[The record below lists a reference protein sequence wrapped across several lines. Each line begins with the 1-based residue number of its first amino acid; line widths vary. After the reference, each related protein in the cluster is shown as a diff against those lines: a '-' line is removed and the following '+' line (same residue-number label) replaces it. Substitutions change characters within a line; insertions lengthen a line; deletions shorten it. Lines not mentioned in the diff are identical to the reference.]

1 MLSIIY
7 ELCDGD
13 KNSTWGYGLFTE
25 NGVEELSL
33 EDVLELLEND
43 QIDNAELIRNR
54 IKFLNI
60 NSPLPKFMKS
70 DYEPLDDDVPIYVV
84 CKCRVNGEKG
94 YLVVT
99 PLCKLEFIDRFDLVS
114 LCMEGTVC
122 NVYLKPLY
130 SDETY
135 LWPIQY
141 NMPFKNI
148 GDIELE

>member
-13 KNSTWGYGLFTE
+13 KNSTWGYGIFTD

-33 EDVLELLEND
+33 EDVLELMENE
-43 QIDNAELIRNR
+43 QIYNADLIKNR

-60 NSPLPKFMKS
+60 NSPLPKFRKS

-114 LCMEGTVC
+114 LCLEGTVC

-130 SDETY
+130 NDETY

>member
-7 ELCDGD
+7 ELCEDD
-13 KNSTWGYGLFTE
+13 KKSTWGYGIFTDT
-25 NGVEELSL
+25 GVEELSL
-33 EDVLELLEND
+33 EDTLELLDKD
-43 QIDNAELIRNR
+43 QVDNAELLRNR
-54 IKFLNI
+54 IKFKNLD
-60 NSPLPKFMKS
+60 SPLPKFRKS
-70 DYEPLDDDVPIYVV
+70 DYEPLDDDVPVYVV

-99 PLCKLEFIDRFDLVS
+99 PLCKLEFVDIYELIS

-130 SDETY
+130 SDAAN

-141 NMPFKNI
+141 NIPFKNI
-148 GDIELE
+148 GEIELD

>member
-13 KNSTWGYGLFTE
+13 KNSTWGYGIFTD

-33 EDVLELLEND
+33 EDVLELMENE
-43 QIDNAELIRNR
+43 QIYNADLIKNR

-60 NSPLPKFMKS
+60 NSPLPKFRKS

-130 SDETY
+130 NDETY

>member
-13 KNSTWGYGLFTE
+13 KNSTWGYGLFTD

-33 EDVLELLEND
+33 EEVLELLENE
-43 QIDNAELIRNR
+43 QIYNADLIKNR

-60 NSPLPKFMKS
+60 NSPLPKFRKG

-114 LCMEGTVC
+114 LCLEGTVC

-130 SDETY
+130 NDETY

>member
-13 KNSTWGYGLFTE
+13 KNSTWGYGLFTD

-33 EDVLELLEND
+33 EEVLELLENE
-43 QIDNAELIRNR
+43 QIYNADLIKNR

-60 NSPLPKFMKS
+60 NSPLPKFRKG

-84 CKCRVNGEKG
+84 CKCRVNEEKG

-114 LCMEGTVC
+114 LCLEGTVC

-130 SDETY
+130 NDETY